1 MKPAMAAATT
11 TRMTSARLVGRSAQL
26 AELEAVLHDA
36 ALRRPSLAFVA
47 GESGVGK
54 SRLVGELARGA
65 RAEGVRVLSGDCV
78 DLGESELPYAPL
90 VGALRPLVRDGD
102 PALDALPAT
111 LRAELASILPTL
123 GGGRAAAGGGVESA
137 DAAVQGRLFEALL
150 ELLDRLGEE
159 QPVLLAIEDLHWADR
174 STRGFLTFLARTLCS
189 ERVAV
194 VATYRSDELHRRH
207 PLRPLLAE
215 LERDPRTRRLELFP
229 FTRAELAEQ
238 LGEILGSTPDA
249 GLVDRVHV
257 RSEGNPLFTEEI
269 LAAGLDGRGS
279 LPPTLRDALMLRIEK
294 LSSEAQEL
302 LRLLIGQPMDHELL
316 TVTSALD
323 DRALRDALR
332 EAVASS
338 IVVADDDD
346 RYRFRHAL
354 LREVLLDDLLPGE
367 RTEMHRTLARAL
379 EQRIASD
386 SCPDAHLTAQVAH
399 HWHHTGDHAAAL
411 AATVRAAD
419 AAERVNAIGEAA
431 TLLERALEFWEQV
444 PEEQRPEGVDQID
457 LLRRAAQHAADCE
470 GDYQRQEALLRKAL
484 ALVDEERD
492 PRLVAAL
499 LERLQ
504 RAQWHLNRP
513 EVAIAT
519 IDRALALLEPEE
531 RSAERVALLAAK
543 ARVRMLQ
550 SRFREAL
557 ELAEQTLAL
566 ADEMG
571 DQAIAS
577 RLRNAL
583 GISLVGLGDAE
594 AGEAR
599 LREALTIARDHGLL
613 DEIGTSYGNL
623 ADILHAT
630 GHSRE
635 ALETARRG
643 RAELTRLGRQ
653 MDWLLLDSVEYAVA
667 VGDWD
672 AAARDLGGLDR
683 RHYGTTLMHRHLRR
697 AELALGRGDHEL
709 ARGEL
714 DAMARQARDST
725 EPQFL
730 GPLGALKAELERR
743 AGDLVAARAAV
754 DDALD
759 RIEFCSD
766 DITQVTGVS
775 SVGMRVEADAAQR
788 ARDRDDVEAE
798 REARLRSELLLARV
812 EAGAELERAPL
823 VAELA
828 SARAEEAR
836 ARGEDDPAL
845 WNEAASAWEALERP
859 YLVAYAR
866 WRQAEALVAGA
877 SAGGGAPS
885 ASAAD
890 AATAEATGP
899 SPRDQAAAAIHAA
912 CEITRALG
920 ADWLHGEI
928 EALAARARLSTDPNR
943 ATARGAAEAVAAE
956 PAADVSPANDDPFGL
971 TPRERQ
977 VLALVAAG
985 ATNREI
991 GSELF
996 MAEKTASVHVS
1007 RILAKLDVRSRTQA
1021 AAVAHR
1027 LGLDG

>member
-1 MKPAMAAATT
+1 MATTTT

-36 ALRRPSLAFVA
+36 AEGRPSLAFVA

-54 SRLVGELARGA
+54 SRLTSELARRA
-65 RAEGVRVLSGDCV
+65 REDGVRVLSGDCV
-78 DLGESELPYAPL
+78 ELGEGELPYAPL

-102 PALDALPAT
+102 PALDALPGP

-123 GGGRAAAGGGVESA
+123 GARTGGGA
-137 DAAVQGRLFEALL
+137 DAAMQGRLFEALL
-150 ELLDRLGEE
+150 ELLDRLGDET
-159 QPVLLAIEDLHWADR
+159 PVLLVIEDLHWADR
-174 STRGFLTFLARTLCS
+174 STRGFLTFLARSVCR
-189 ERVAV
+189 ERLAV
-194 VATYRSDELHRRH
+194 VSTYRSDELHRRH

-215 LERDPRTRRLELFP
+215 LERDPRTRRVELP
-229 FTRAELAEQ
+229 AFTRIELAEQ
-238 LGEILGSTPDA
+238 LGEILGSPPDA
-249 GLVDRVHV
+249 GLVERVLV

-279 LPPTLRDALMLRIEK
+279 LPPTLRDALMLRIER
-294 LSSEAQEL
+294 LSPPAQEL
-302 LRLLIGQPMDHELL
+302 LRLLVGSPMDHELL
-316 TVTSALD
+316 VATSPLD
-323 DRALRDALR
+323 GRELRDALR
-332 EAVASS
+332 EAVASN
-338 IVVADDDD
+338 IVVADEDD

-367 RTEMHRTLARAL
+367 RTELHRTLARAL
-379 EQRIASD
+379 EERVAAEP
-386 SCPDAHLTAQVAH
+386 CPDAHLTAQVAY
-399 HWHHTGDHAAAL
+399 HWHHTGDWAAAL
-411 AATVRAAD
+411 SSTVRAAD

-444 PEEQRPEGVDQID
+444 PEAQRPPGVERVD

-484 ALVDEERD
+484 SLVDEADD

-513 EVAIAT
+513 DEAIAT
-519 IDRALALLEPEE
+519 IDRALGLLEPDE
-531 RSAERVALLAAK
+531 RSPERVALLAAK

-550 SRFREAL
+550 SRFREAI

-566 ADEMG
+566 ADETG
-571 DQAIAS
+571 DHAVAS

-594 AGEAR
+594 AGEAA
-599 LREALTIARDHGLL
+599 LREALETARRHGLL

-630 GHSRE
+630 GRSRE

-643 RAELTRLGRQ
+643 REELTSLGRQ
-653 MDWLLLDSVEYAVA
+653 MDWLVLDEAAYAVA

-672 AAARDLGGLDR
+672 GAEQALGGIDR
-683 RHYGTTLMHRHLRR
+683 RHYGTTLMHRHLRT
-697 AELALGRGDHEL
+697 AELALGRGDHAL
-709 ARGEL
+709 ARSEL
-714 DAMARQARDST
+714 DATARQARDST

-730 GPLGALKAELERR
+730 GPLGALRAELERR
-743 AGDLVAARAAV
+743 SGDLAAARAAV

-766 DITQVTGVS
+766 DITQVTGIS

-788 ARDRDDVEAE
+788 ARDRDDTEAE

-812 EAGAELERAPL
+812 EAGAEMERAPL
-823 VAELA
+823 LAELA
-828 SARAEEAR
+828 VARAEEAR
-836 ARGEDDPAL
+836 ARGADDPQL
-845 WNEAASAWEALERP
+845 WDDAAAAWDELERP
-859 YLVAYAR
+859 YSVAYAR
-866 WRQAEALVAGA
+866 WRQAEAF
-877 SAGGGAPS
+877 
-885 ASAAD
+885 
-890 AATAEATGP
+890 
-899 SPRDQAAAAIHAA
+899 AAAGDRERATEAVRAA
-912 CEITRALG
+912 CEITRRLG
-920 ADWLHGEI
+920 AAWLHGEV
-928 EALAARARLSTDPNR
+928 EALAARARLTLDPDPEGEP
-943 ATARGAAEAVAAE
+943 AQVAVAGADE
-956 PAADVSPANDDPFGL
+956 DVPAAPDDPFGL

-977 VLALVAAG
+977 VLALVASG

-991 GSELF
+991 GTALF

-1027 LGLDG
+1027 LGLDA

>member
-1 MKPAMAAATT
+1 
-11 TRMTSARLVGRSAQL
+11 
-26 AELEAVLHDA
+26 
-36 ALRRPSLAFVA
+36 
-47 GESGVGK
+47 
-54 SRLVGELARGA
+54 
-65 RAEGVRVLSGDCV
+65 
-78 DLGESELPYAPL
+78 
-90 VGALRPLVRDGD
+90 
-102 PALDALPAT
+102 
-111 LRAELASILPTL
+111 
-123 GGGRAAAGGGVESA
+123 
-137 DAAVQGRLFEALL
+137 
-150 ELLDRLGEE
+150 
-159 QPVLLAIEDLHWADR
+159 
-174 STRGFLTFLARTLCS
+174 
-189 ERVAV
+189 
-194 VATYRSDELHRRH
+194 
-207 PLRPLLAE
+207 
-215 LERDPRTRRLELFP
+215 
-229 FTRAELAEQ
+229 
-238 LGEILGSTPDA
+238 
-249 GLVDRVHV
+249 
-257 RSEGNPLFTEEI
+257 
-269 LAAGLDGRGS
+269 
-279 LPPTLRDALMLRIEK
+279 
-294 LSSEAQEL
+294 
-302 LRLLIGQPMDHELL
+302 
-316 TVTSALD
+316 
-323 DRALRDALR
+323 
-332 EAVASS
+332 
-338 IVVADDDD
+338 
-346 RYRFRHAL
+346 
-354 LREVLLDDLLPGE
+354 
-367 RTEMHRTLARAL
+367 
-379 EQRIASD
+379 
-386 SCPDAHLTAQVAH
+386 
-399 HWHHTGDHAAAL
+399 
-411 AATVRAAD
+411 
-419 AAERVNAIGEAA
+419 
-431 TLLERALEFWEQV
+431 
-444 PEEQRPEGVDQID
+444 
-457 LLRRAAQHAADCE
+457 
-470 GDYQRQEALLRKAL
+470 
-484 ALVDEERD
+484 
-492 PRLVAAL
+492 
-499 LERLQ
+499 
-504 RAQWHLNRP
+504 
-513 EVAIAT
+513 
-519 IDRALALLEPEE
+519 
-531 RSAERVALLAAK
+531 
-543 ARVRMLQ
+543 
-550 SRFREAL
+550 
-557 ELAEQTLAL
+557 
-566 ADEMG
+566 
-571 DQAIAS
+571 
-577 RLRNAL
+577 
-583 GISLVGLGDAE
+583 
-594 AGEAR
+594 
-599 LREALTIARDHGLL
+599 
-613 DEIGTSYGNL
+613 
-623 ADILHAT
+623 
-630 GHSRE
+630 
-635 ALETARRG
+635 
-643 RAELTRLGRQ
+643 

-667 VGDWD
+667 VGEWD
-672 AAARDLGGLDR
+672 AAARDLAGLDR

-730 GPLGALKAELERR
+730 GPLGALRAELERR
-743 AGDLVAARAAV
+743 SGDLLAARAAV